1 MKQSLREKMYVVV
14 LSYRISKRTLHY
26 PKPDIVKRAMRPE
39 VISSWPS
46 SNAVFNLSS
55 KPQMR
60 YLLFCFIGIS
70 QRADIQGSGRQGTYV
85 WD

>member
-1 MKQSLREKMYVVV
+1 MYVVV

-55 KPQMR
+55 KPQMAEAGPWHHMR
-60 YLLFCFIGIS
+60 II
-70 QRADIQGSGRQGTYV
+70 DIVNYF
-85 WD
+85 